1 MYLETPNLDRL
12 SRGAFQHWLWQV
24 GVLQRAFPDSTL
36 EMDDVVRTAHEHNIH
51 DPLSCTELRGVA
63 LCLAPAPGGQ
73 AFATLGRLHGSRLQL
88 QVPADAFPM
97 LEAEPALAAHVSRAA
112 LPCFRSRNASSSWA
126 DQVSSLSGLTKLTLP
141 NLVSMQGAGMLA
153 EAGMLD
159 ALQQLS
165 MLRSLCCL
173 GDDMQTLLAHSV
185 PLSWPLL
192 TKLQLGLSARNLVDG
207 RSAPDL
213 SLVEQQCPQLQALA
227 VHKATWLCLTALTS
241 LTCPYW
247 EPRDTDS
254 FQCSQLVH
262 LHVRTSA
269 NLNLLLSTLT
279 SLSLDPMPRPFLAP
293 ANLQHQHLSSQQ
305 ALVHISFTSH
315 LMDLSDIQ
323 GLVPATRPLL
333 APSVASV
340 ELTMSLEAF
349 HPPDLGGS
357 MAEQHFH
364 HLDAWFPHLQR
375 LHVCLQ
381 HNFLHQPQQRL
392 EEVLMSA
399 AWLPAHCRLTVTH
412 KLSRP
417 VRIVKCL
424 RTSVAACRSPCRHAL
439 LINERT
445 PCNVRRTPSNM
456 KCTLAPGSIGDAQR
470 PSTELGSAEGISHS
484 CRFSADNRLATTQLS
499 RNKASATSKFGQVLH
514 QH

>member
-1 MYLETPNLDRL
+1 MA
-12 SRGAFQHWLWQV
+12 S
-24 GVLQRAFPDSTL
+24 
-36 EMDDVVRTAHEHNIH
+36 
-51 DPLSCTELRGVA
+51 
-63 LCLAPAPGGQ
+63 GQ

-262 LHVRTSA
+262 LHTYCHSQAVTPGPYCTPQGLYLKTPDLQCLPRREFQRWLWQVGILQRA
-269 NLNLLLSTLT
+269 FLNSTLEMDEIIAA
-279 SLSLDPMPRPFLAP
+279 LLEAP
-293 ANLQHQHLSSQQ
+293 GNMTWSQP
-305 ALVHISFTSH
+305 AAWTGTATGISK
-315 LMDLSDIQ
+315 Q
-323 GLVPATRPLL
+323 VPAAKPSSFACVLKSLFTRKEDARSQVYVRAQSSSPR
-333 APSVASV
+333 VAIDV
-340 ELTMSLEAF
+340 
-349 HPPDLGGS
+349 P
-357 MAEQHFH
+357 
-364 HLDAWFPHLQR
+364 
-375 LHVCLQ
+375 
-381 HNFLHQPQQRL
+381 QPN
-392 EEVLMSA
+392 
-399 AWLPAHCRLTVTH
+399 PT
-412 KLSRP
+412 SRP
-417 VRIVKCL
+417 AAAPVLDRL
-424 RTSVAACRSPCRHAL
+424 PTS
-439 LINERT
+439 
-445 PCNVRRTPSNM
+445 
-456 KCTLAPGSIGDAQR
+456 APGSGVHRPTEQISRSLFVDTPVGGILAQAPTSPDTQAGAPAVLSHETSDA
-470 PSTELGSAEGISHS
+470 A
-484 CRFSADNRLATTQLS
+484 
-499 RNKASATSKFGQVLH
+499 
-514 QH
+514 